1 MALVN
6 ITLEFN
12 SLNDFI
18 QAGDTVYYSH
28 TFSSLGGFDQTAASN
43 TRRLGLITN
52 ISGSFIDVQYDN
64 TTTTPPAIAPMVVP
78 VAIDA
83 ELPTKSPTKAPVPPP
98 IAAPV

>member
-43 TRRLGLITN
+43 KK
-52 ISGSFIDVQYDN
+52 Q
-64 TTTTPPAIAPMVVP
+64 
-78 VAIDA
+78 
-83 ELPTKSPTKAPVPPP
+83 
-98 IAAPV
+98 